1 MGVKL
6 DDWSKKHA
14 SGHGTWKYLIATG
27 DVKRRHETRSKV
39 FNRIEQLAGQLG
51 IRRSFEKVCANLG
64 REIYRSEE
72 LNHPVDASGEIM
84 DSGEVELDGPVK
96 NAMEM
101 INKLD
106 GSERVQQVFVR
117 HAFRF

>member
-1 MGVKL
+1 
-6 DDWSKKHA
+6 
-14 SGHGTWKYLIATG
+14 
-27 DVKRRHETRSKV
+27 
-39 FNRIEQLAGQLG
+39 
-51 IRRSFEKVCANLG
+51 
-64 REIYRSEE
+64 
-72 LNHPVDASGEIM
+72 M

-101 INKLD
+101 INKLV